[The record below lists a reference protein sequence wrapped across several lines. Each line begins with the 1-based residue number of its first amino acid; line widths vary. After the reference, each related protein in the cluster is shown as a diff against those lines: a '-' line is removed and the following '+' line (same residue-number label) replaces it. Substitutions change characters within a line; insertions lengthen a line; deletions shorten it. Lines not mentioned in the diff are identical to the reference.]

1 MKFTATFDYKG
12 KEHKEPICA
21 LDEKTAKELI
31 GTFYP
36 NSKHV
41 KVKQINV
48 LWKRNQLLTTKKIS
62 EIKKQKFRKV
72 IWYFYGV
79 IFTLSDLVNLIKKEE
94 LNFIFL
100 TQMIVGLLF

>member
-48 LWKRNQLLTTKKIS
+48 L
-62 EIKKQKFRKV
+62 
-72 IWYFYGV
+72 
-79 IFTLSDLVNLIKKEE
+79 
-94 LNFIFL
+94 
-100 TQMIVGLLF
+100 